1 MSTII
6 AEVRIDKEYVQYC
19 NNLPDSVI
27 FPVKCPRITHVIDI
41 VRIPFIDE
49 IAPAGTF
56 VLKIAFVFFTIEK
69 HNMNVRKLLAEKMMK
84 NNLIK
89 MIRNFYIFIYLCLD
103 YFH

>member
-1 MSTII
+1 M
-6 AEVRIDKEYVQYC
+6 
-19 NNLPDSVI
+19 
-27 FPVKCPRITHVIDI
+27 IDI

-69 HNMNVRKLLAEKMMK
+69 HNMNVRKLLAEKKMK

-89 MIRNFYIFIYLCLD
+89 MIRNLL
-103 YFH
+103 YFHLPLSRLFSLK

>member
-19 NNLPDSVI
+19 NDLPDSVI

-69 HNMNVRKLLAEKMMK
+69 HNMNVRKLLAEKIMK
-84 NNLIK
+84 NNLLK